1 MRSILL
7 EGRTEEKRTVRIST
21 FYFHFLG
28 LKRIATRY
36 HITNAL
42 AQYTAHES
50 EICFV
55 YDMVLILSGHGGE
68 DEHIVPVRERPRH
81 NTCICWGGCD
91 VVVVFGS
98 GT

>member
-7 EGRTEEKRTVRIST
+7 EGRKEERRTVRIST
-21 FYFHFLG
+21 FYFPFLG
-28 LKRIATRY
+28 LKRSATRC

-42 AQYTAHES
+42 AQYTTYES
-50 EICFV
+50 DIFLI
-55 YDMVLILSGHGGE
+55 YDMVLILSGYGGE

-81 NTCICWGGCD
+81 NTCICWGGC
-91 VVVVFGS
+91 VVVVVGS

>member
-7 EGRTEEKRTVRIST
+7 EGRRKKKALLEFLLFFFI
-21 FYFHFLG
+21 FLG
-28 LKRIATRY
+28 LKRNATRY

-42 AQYTAHES
+42 AQYITHES
-50 EICFV
+50 AIFFV

-68 DEHIVPVRERPRH
+68 DEHMVPVRERPRH
-81 NTCICWGGCD
+81 NTCICWGGC
-91 VVVVFGS
+91 VVVVVGS